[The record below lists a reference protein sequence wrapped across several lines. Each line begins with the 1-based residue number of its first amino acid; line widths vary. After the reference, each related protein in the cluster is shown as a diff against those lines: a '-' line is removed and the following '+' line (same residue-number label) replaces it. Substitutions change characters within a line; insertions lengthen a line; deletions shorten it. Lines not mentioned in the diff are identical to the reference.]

1 MTELELMSF
10 ADFRLAVKTRSRGFR
25 LINIYLIDI
34 SLVMLV
40 TSGLSQLGMTVVRTA
55 LRTRHH

>member
-10 ADFRLAVKTRSRGFR
+10 ADFRLAVKTRSGGFR
-25 LINIYLIDI
+25 LINIYLIDT

-40 TSGLSQLGMTVVRTA
+40 TSGLSQLGMAVVRTA